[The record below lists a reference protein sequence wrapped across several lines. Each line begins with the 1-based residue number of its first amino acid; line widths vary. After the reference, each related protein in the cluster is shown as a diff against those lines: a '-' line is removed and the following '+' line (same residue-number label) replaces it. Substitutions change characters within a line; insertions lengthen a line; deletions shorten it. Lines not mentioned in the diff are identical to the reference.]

1 MAHVPEELALKARK
15 LIKRFH
21 EIQYYSDNFTL
32 SENDGERRFAPNI
45 GTLPKTS
52 SVIYAPKII
61 GREQDKDNI
70 VEKLLSMT
78 SDSVAT
84 PVSILAI
91 VGMGGLGKTTLA
103 QLVYN
108 DSRIQGFF
116 DMHAWVYVSE
126 QFDPTYITKS
136 IISSLEKDNCG
147 LSEVCS
153 PHETL
158 AKQIKQKMVLL
169 VLDDVW
175 NERRDCWDL
184 LCEPM
189 NTAKLCMIIVTTRSE
204 RVAKLVQTMPNFYS
218 LNCLSCEESWSLFKQ
233 VAFTVD
239 NGNTP
244 NLQEIGMSIV
254 KKCKGLPLAI
264 KTLASMLRYETCE
277 QRWKDVIESELW
289 DLEQPRNEVLPSLEL
304 SYKNMPIYLKRC
316 FVAIS
321 LYPKDYIFDRN
332 QVLQLWKVL
341 DLLQSDRHNNETEI
355 GNRYLDELVERSFL
369 LFLLTKV
376 DGHYYK
382 KYLMHDLIH
391 DLACFLSADQFF
403 RLDDSS
409 TSIEIPQNAR
419 YISIQNLA
427 SSEISI
433 TPLALRAIIVL
444 PRAEVNINNSEALFS
459 NCEKLRALVLG
470 EGCLDQNLPALMGR
484 LKLLRHLKL
493 VTSFFSH
500 SDPCWDHVDGLRGIG
515 HLNNLLTLP
524 PIHLRNDRIIELR
537 SLNKIREL
545 RIGGLGLHLTIDGA
559 KDARLQSKR
568 HLQLLSL
575 DFGDCCPDHNQQVQL
590 LESLRPH
597 RNLRE
602 LIIMNYEGLKYPYWL
617 GDASFSNLTQIEL
630 GYSHIQYLPTLGDLP
645 SLVSLHIHD
654 MMIVE
659 RIGWE
664 FCSHFHG
671 VKGFPSLTQLRF
683 NWMPKWSEWS
693 GIVDGGF
700 PRLRTLSICHAH
712 SLRLDNIESFP
723 FRSLITLELDKCC
736 CITTIP
742 ASTSLRTLRID
753 RRSFDLRRSSTDGP
767 RLNRLPSLEC
777 LTVICH
783 DTTSIL
789 LQPQH
794 LPSLKKLNLSCEK
807 LQYCD
812 GLSVLTS
819 LSVLKPWGCPK
830 LPIHSLIPQLQL
842 QTLDVRCSPGY
853 VIGQLAHTEW
863 KHYETS
869 VKPQLCSVHF
879 LTSGKALGFGLFPI
893 LISDRNLSGL
903 PMGLYN
909 HSFKLAQANPRA
921 ADPWISSMEA
931 MGKYRCGVPCSWSL
945 DLGKATAHGT
955 NAHNLFGEMSSQ
967 GEILEKLE
975 QMKTKR
981 RCNEKIDQIL
991 EKLDEIEANR
1001 RKSFE
1006 ETTNIIKATTSIFN
1020 SASSST
1026 PPTSPT
1032 PVLAKCS
1039 WACSNSASA
1048 YTATS
1053 ASHNIDVPTPTVAM
1067 GLQVSLNHGIGT
1079 TTVTPTKCLV
1089 NCFDNDTGVNH
1100 AILEES
1106 FASTTAAA
1114 TMETVVSE
1122 DKACSIFIN
1131 TTDLTKVMHSRC
1143 TTISL
1148 KDNIGTIQAE
1158 VAFPFPFHTLNMI
1171 AAPKEPMLVMAEK
1184 LDSIFFIKLVMPNG
1198 CLMKCLK
1205 SDKRLLAGFPRE
1217 NLGHFLGQVV
1227 WLEEGMCGMFHGLHL
1242 IPFGQVMHELA
1253 LLVLLTQDP
1262 SDDKRDDLL
1271 PASKNPFTSYMMAQ
1285 YFEVIESRLISDTSH
1300 LDGNNVQDTWDCK
1313 GILVILED
1321 GTSKWRMQGIKP
1333 SASKNIISAWK
1344 NVFIP
1349 TIKSVLEGDKQF
1361 CIYKPNISTY
1371 LLCHVAMPTIL
1382 GRLKTRGTI
1391 VKLVVKYE
1399 HCEEGILSWS
1409 GILSLLITRKGNS
1422 DGNDLIIL
1430 IIQELQVPWDP
1441 GGLHFQNFN
1450 CHRLADKSNFKK
1462 RGLLGIEWAANGPVQ
1477 PFIQAGPSKP
1487 KVKNKSNSIGSFR
1500 GGKTQKGAGRRPT

>member
-1 MAHVPEELALKARK
+1 MAGLFATLAIRKALDKLSSILPAISLLASSSSAAAMVRQGHEQDLEDLRMLERTMHRIHATLKDAEQHWNIHDESAKLRLKELKELAYDAEDVVDEYEYELEVNRCKAEALQPSASVASHKRKWQQEQENEVLYHNTGMAHVPEELALKARK

-116 DMHAWVYVSE
+116 DMHAWVCVSE

-136 IISSLEKDNCG
+136 IISSLKKDNSD

-158 AKQIKQKMVLL
+158 AKRIKQKMVLL

-189 NTAKLCMIIVTTRSE
+189 NTAKLCMIIVTTR
-204 RVAKLVQTMPNFYS
+204 
-218 LNCLSCEESWSLFKQ
+218 
-233 VAFTVD
+233 
-239 NGNTP
+239 
-244 NLQEIGMSIV
+244 
-254 KKCKGLPLAI
+254 
-264 KTLASMLRYETCE
+264 
-277 QRWKDVIESELW
+277 
-289 DLEQPRNEVLPSLEL
+289 NE
-304 SYKNMPIYLKRC
+304 
-316 FVAIS
+316 
-321 LYPKDYIFDRN
+321 
-332 QVLQLWKVL
+332 
-341 DLLQSDRHNNETEI
+341 
-355 GNRYLDELVERSFL
+355 
-369 LFLLTKV
+369 
-376 DGHYYK
+376 
-382 KYLMHDLIH
+382 
-391 DLACFLSADQFF
+391 FF

-537 SLNKIREL
+537 SLNKLREL

-590 LESLRPH
+590 LESLRSH

-812 GLSVLTS
+812 GLSGLTS

-842 QTLDVRCSPGY
+842 QTLDVRCSP
-853 VIGQLAHTEW
+853 E
-863 KHYETS
+863 
-869 VKPQLCSVHF
+869 P
-879 LTSGKALGFGLFPI
+879 
-893 LISDRNLSGL
+893 LIHG
-903 PMGLYN
+903 
-909 HSFKLAQANPRA
+909 
-921 ADPWISSMEA
+921 ISSMEA

-967 GEILEKLE
+967 GEVSQEDLKISEAVPINSPMNKEEKMMDEALDQILEKLE

-981 RCNEKIDQIL
+981 RCNEKIDRIL

-1048 YTATS
+1048 YMTTS

-1079 TTVTPTKCLV
+1079 TIVTPTKCLV

-1184 LDSIFFIKLVMPNG
+1184 LDSIFCIKLVMPNG

-1205 SDKRLLAGFPRE
+1205 SDKRLLAGLPKRKPWP
-1217 NLGHFLGQVV
+1217 LPWSGGVV
-1227 WLEEGMCGMFHGLHL
+1227 RGGNVWHVPWSAFDSVWTSVCL
-1242 IPFGQVMHELA
+1242 IPPWPPPIRLKQCRSWKIGVAISLFAWKAQWDFVSYRSCTVVEISRMHELA

-1262 SDDKRDDLL
+1262 SDDKKDDLL

-1285 YFEVIESRLISDTSH
+1285 YFEVIESRLISDISH

-1409 GILSLLITRKGNS
+1409 GIFVITHYKEG
-1422 DGNDLIIL
+1422 
-1430 IIQELQVPWDP
+1430 Q
-1441 GGLHFQNFN
+1441 
-1450 CHRLADKSNFKK
+1450 
-1462 RGLLGIEWAANGPVQ
+1462 
-1477 PFIQAGPSKP
+1477 
-1487 KVKNKSNSIGSFR
+1487 
-1500 GGKTQKGAGRRPT
+1500 

>member
-116 DMHAWVYVSE
+116 DMHAWVCVSE

-136 IISSLEKDNCG
+136 IISSLKKDNSD
-147 LSEVCS
+147 LLEVCS

-158 AKQIKQKMVLL
+158 AKRIKQKMVLL

-218 LNCLSCEESWSLFKQ
+218 LNCLSSEESWSLFKQ

-254 KKCKGLPLAI
+254 KK
-264 KTLASMLRYETCE
+264 YE
-277 QRWKDVIESELW
+277 
-289 DLEQPRNEVLPSLEL
+289 
-304 SYKNMPIYLKRC
+304 
-316 FVAIS
+316 
-321 LYPKDYIFDRN
+321 
-332 QVLQLWKVL
+332 
-341 DLLQSDRHNNETEI
+341 
-355 GNRYLDELVERSFL
+355 
-369 LFLLTKV
+369 
-376 DGHYYK
+376 
-382 KYLMHDLIH
+382 
-391 DLACFLSADQFF
+391 FF

-515 HLNNLLTLP
+515 HLNNMLTLP

-537 SLNKIREL
+537 SLNKLREL

-597 RNLRE
+597 RNLGE

-683 NWMPKWSEWS
+683 NWMHKWSEWS

-812 GLSVLTS
+812 GLSGLTS

-842 QTLDVRCSPGY
+842 QTLDVRCSPG
-853 VIGQLAHTEW
+853 IEW
-863 KHYETS
+863 AANGPVQPFIQAGPS
-869 VKPQLCSVHF
+869 KP
-879 LTSGKALGFGLFPI
+879 KFGDLVANNTVSEP
-893 LISDRNLSGL
+893 LIHG
-903 PMGLYN
+903 
-909 HSFKLAQANPRA
+909 
-921 ADPWISSMEA
+921 ISSMEA
-931 MGKYRCGVPCSWSL
+931 TGKYRCGVPCSWSL

-967 GEILEKLE
+967 GEVSQEDLKISKAVPINSPMNKEEKMMDEALDQILEKLE

-1048 YTATS
+1048 YTTTS

-1184 LDSIFFIKLVMPNG
+1184 LDSIFCIKLVMPNG

-1205 SDKRLLAGFPRE
+1205 SDKRLLAGLPKRKPWPLPWSGGVAQWDFVSYRSCT
-1217 NLGHFLGQVV
+1217 VV
-1227 WLEEGMCGMFHGLHL
+1227 E
-1242 IPFGQVMHELA
+1242 ISRMHELA

-1285 YFEVIESRLISDTSH
+1285 YFEVIESRLISDISH

-1409 GILSLLITRKGNS
+1409 GICHYSL
-1422 DGNDLIIL
+1422 
-1430 IIQELQVPWDP
+1430 Q
-1441 GGLHFQNFN
+1441 
-1450 CHRLADKSNFKK
+1450 
-1462 RGLLGIEWAANGPVQ
+1462 
-1477 PFIQAGPSKP
+1477 
-1487 KVKNKSNSIGSFR
+1487 
-1500 GGKTQKGAGRRPT
+1500 GRAIVMGMT

>member
-1 MAHVPEELALKARK
+1 
-15 LIKRFH
+15 
-21 EIQYYSDNFTL
+21 
-32 SENDGERRFAPNI
+32 
-45 GTLPKTS
+45 
-52 SVIYAPKII
+52 
-61 GREQDKDNI
+61 
-70 VEKLLSMT
+70 
-78 SDSVAT
+78 
-84 PVSILAI
+84 
-91 VGMGGLGKTTLA
+91 
-103 QLVYN
+103 
-108 DSRIQGFF
+108 
-116 DMHAWVYVSE
+116 MHAWVCVSE

-158 AKQIKQKMVLL
+158 AKRIKHKMVLL

-218 LNCLSCEESWSLFKQ
+218 LNCLSSEESWSLFKQ

-264 KTLASMLRYETCE
+264 KTLASMLCYETCE

-391 DLACFLSADQFF
+391 DLACFLSADEFF

-459 NCEKLRALVLG
+459 KCEKLRALVLG

-515 HLNNLLTLP
+515 HLNNMLTLP

-537 SLNKIREL
+537 SLNKLREL

-597 RNLRE
+597 RNLGE

-617 GDASFSNLTQIEL
+617 GDASFSNLSQIEL

-683 NWMPKWSEWS
+683 NWMHKWSEWS

-812 GLSVLTS
+812 GLSGLTS

-842 QTLDVRCSPGY
+842 QTLDVRCSPAY
-853 VIGQLAHTEW
+853 NFR
-863 KHYETS
+863 
-869 VKPQLCSVHF
+869 HF
-879 LTSGKALGFGLFPI
+879 
-893 LISDRNLSGL
+893 
-903 PMGLYN
+903 
-909 HSFKLAQANPRA
+909 
-921 ADPWISSMEA
+921 
-931 MGKYRCGVPCSWSL
+931 
-945 DLGKATAHGT
+945 
-955 NAHNLFGEMSSQ
+955 
-967 GEILEKLE
+967 
-975 QMKTKR
+975 
-981 RCNEKIDQIL
+981 
-991 EKLDEIEANR
+991 
-1001 RKSFE
+1001 
-1006 ETTNIIKATTSIFN
+1006 
-1020 SASSST
+1020 
-1026 PPTSPT
+1026 
-1032 PVLAKCS
+1032 
-1039 WACSNSASA
+1039 
-1048 YTATS
+1048 
-1053 ASHNIDVPTPTVAM
+1053 
-1067 GLQVSLNHGIGT
+1067 
-1079 TTVTPTKCLV
+1079 
-1089 NCFDNDTGVNH
+1089 
-1100 AILEES
+1100 
-1106 FASTTAAA
+1106 
-1114 TMETVVSE
+1114 
-1122 DKACSIFIN
+1122 
-1131 TTDLTKVMHSRC
+1131 
-1143 TTISL
+1143 
-1148 KDNIGTIQAE
+1148 
-1158 VAFPFPFHTLNMI
+1158 
-1171 AAPKEPMLVMAEK
+1171 
-1184 LDSIFFIKLVMPNG
+1184 
-1198 CLMKCLK
+1198 
-1205 SDKRLLAGFPRE
+1205 
-1217 NLGHFLGQVV
+1217 
-1227 WLEEGMCGMFHGLHL
+1227 
-1242 IPFGQVMHELA
+1242 
-1253 LLVLLTQDP
+1253 
-1262 SDDKRDDLL
+1262 
-1271 PASKNPFTSYMMAQ
+1271 
-1285 YFEVIESRLISDTSH
+1285 
-1300 LDGNNVQDTWDCK
+1300 DC
-1313 GILVILED
+1313 
-1321 GTSKWRMQGIKP
+1321 
-1333 SASKNIISAWK
+1333 
-1344 NVFIP
+1344 
-1349 TIKSVLEGDKQF
+1349 
-1361 CIYKPNISTY
+1361 
-1371 LLCHVAMPTIL
+1371 
-1382 GRLKTRGTI
+1382 
-1391 VKLVVKYE
+1391 
-1399 HCEEGILSWS
+1399 
-1409 GILSLLITRKGNS
+1409 
-1422 DGNDLIIL
+1422 
-1430 IIQELQVPWDP
+1430 
-1441 GGLHFQNFN
+1441 
-1450 CHRLADKSNFKK
+1450 
-1462 RGLLGIEWAANGPVQ
+1462 
-1477 PFIQAGPSKP
+1477 
-1487 KVKNKSNSIGSFR
+1487 
-1500 GGKTQKGAGRRPT
+1500 